1 MNKANI
7 TVIIIT
13 YNAEDYIDS
22 CLNSLLMQEYTNF
35 NILIIDN
42 NSSDKTT
49 DLIRKYIRVREKIIL
64 IENQGN
70 FGFSKACN
78 IGIKYAL
85 GNLASDCVL
94 LLNQDTMVQ
103 KNLLKN
109 LLFWHERKGTGAY
122 CPKILIRKN
131 NKIWWIG
138 SKFFSL
144 GDLLKN
150 PKLSVSYHIDKEQ
163 EDNFF
168 FEEPLEREAIT
179 GCALFLPRKLI
190 EDVGL
195 FDERFFM
202 YGEDLDYS
210 LRSKAQGYK
219 LFIIPGAAVYH
230 DVDLENKALITGRNF
245 ERVVRRYFM
254 HFNSSLLLLH
264 KHFSFFYCLIWVIRI
279 PFSVVYE
286 ILKRLRFV
294 KWIKIRS

>member
-1 MNKANI
+1 MNKVSV
-7 TVIIIT
+7 TVIIVT

-22 CLNSLLMQEYTNF
+22 CVSSLLMQEYTNF

-42 NSSDKTT
+42 NSSDKTRNV
-49 DLIRKYIRVREKIIL
+49 IRKYIRVREKIVL

-85 GNLASDCVL
+85 GNLASDFVL
-94 LLNQDTMVQ
+94 LLNQDTIVQ
-103 KNLLKN
+103 KNLLKD
-109 LLFWHERKGTGAY
+109 LLSWHERKGTGAY

-131 NKIWWIG
+131 SKIWWIG
-138 SKFFSL
+138 TKFFSI

-168 FEEPLEREAIT
+168 FEKPLEREAIT

-190 EDVGL
+190 EDVGF

-210 LRSKAQGYK
+210 LRSKAKGYK
-219 LFIIPGAAVYH
+219 LFIIPGTVVYH
-230 DVDLENKALITGRNF
+230 DVDLENEALITGRNF
-245 ERVVRRYFM
+245 ERIVRRYFM
-254 HFNSSLLLLH
+254 HFSSSLLLLH
-264 KHFSFFYCLIWVIRI
+264 KHFSFFYFLIWFSRT
-279 PFSVVYE
+279 PFSGAYE
-286 ILKRLRFV
+286 ILKRLKFV
-294 KWIKIRS
+294 KRTN

>member
-1 MNKANI
+1 MSKVSI
-7 TVIIIT
+7 TVIIVT

-22 CLNSLLMQEYTNF
+22 CVISLLMQEYTNF

-42 NSSDKTT
+42 NSTDKTK
-49 DLIRKYIRVREKIIL
+49 DFIREYIRVREKIIL

-85 GNLASDCVL
+85 GNLASDFVL
-94 LLNQDTMVQ
+94 LLNQDTIVQ
-103 KNLLKN
+103 KNLLKD
-109 LLFWHERKGTGAY
+109 LLVWHERKGTGAY
-122 CPKILIRKN
+122 CPKILMRKSS
-131 NKIWWIG
+131 KIWWIG
-138 SKFFSL
+138 TKFFSI

-210 LRSKAQGYK
+210 LRTKAKGYK
-219 LFIIPGAAVYH
+219 LFIIPGAVVYH
-230 DVDLENKALITGRNF
+230 DVGMENEALITGRNF
-245 ERVVRRYFM
+245 ERIVRRYFM

-264 KHFSFFYCLIWVIRI
+264 KHFSFFYFLIWFSRI
-279 PFSVVYE
+279 PFSVTYE
-286 ILKRLRFV
+286 IFKRLHF
-294 KWIKIRS
+294 IKRTN

>member
-1 MNKANI
+1 MNKASI
-7 TVIIIT
+7 TVIIAT

-22 CLNSLLMQEYTNF
+22 CVNSLLMQEYTNF

-42 NSSDKTT
+42 NSTDKTK
-49 DLIRKYIRVREKIIL
+49 DLIREYIRVRENIIL
-64 IENQGN
+64 FENQGN

-85 GNLASDCVL
+85 GNLASDFVL
-94 LLNQDTMVQ
+94 LLNQDTIVQ
-103 KNLLKN
+103 KNLLKV

-122 CPKILIRKN
+122 CPKILLRKN
-131 NKIWWIG
+131 SKIWWIG

-150 PKLSVSYHIDKEQ
+150 PKLSVSYHIDKEK

-168 FEEPLEREAIT
+168 FEQPLEREAIT
-179 GCALFLPRKLI
+179 GCALFMPRKLI

-210 LRSKAQGYK
+210 LRSKAKGYK
-219 LFIIPGAAVYH
+219 LFIIS
-230 DVDLENKALITGRNF
+230 
-245 ERVVRRYFM
+245 VVHYYCCTNIF
-254 HFNSSLLLLH
+254 
-264 KHFSFFYCLIWVIRI
+264 HFSIFLSGFQEF
-279 PFSVVYE
+279 PFQGHMKS
-286 ILKRLRFV
+286 
-294 KWIKIRS
+294 

>member
-1 MNKANI
+1 MNKVNI
-7 TVIIIT
+7 TVIIVT

-22 CLNSLLMQEYTNF
+22 CVISLLMQEYTNF

-42 NSSDKTT
+42 NSTDKTK
-49 DLIRKYIRVREKIIL
+49 DFIREYIRVRENIVL

-85 GNLASDCVL
+85 GNLASDFVL
-94 LLNQDTMVQ
+94 LLNQDTIVQ
-103 KNLLKN
+103 KNLLKD
-109 LLFWHERKGTGAY
+109 LLVWHERKGTGAY
-122 CPKILIRKN
+122 CPKILMRKSS
-131 NKIWWIG
+131 KIWWIG
-138 SKFFSL
+138 TKFFSI

-210 LRSKAQGYK
+210 LRTKAKGYK
-219 LFIIPGAAVYH
+219 LFIIPGAVVYH
-230 DVDLENKALITGRNF
+230 DVGMENEALITGRNF
-245 ERVVRRYFM
+245 ERIVRRYFM

-264 KHFSFFYCLIWVIRI
+264 KHFSFFYFLIWFSRI
-279 PFSVVYE
+279 PFSVTYE
-286 ILKRLRFV
+286 IFKRLHF
-294 KWIKIRS
+294 IKRTN

>member
-7 TVIIIT
+7 TVIIVT

-22 CLNSLLMQEYTNF
+22 CVISLLMQEFTNF

-42 NSSDKTT
+42 NSTDKTK
-49 DLIRKYIRVREKIIL
+49 DLIREYIRVSENITL

-85 GNLASDCVL
+85 GDLASDFVL
-94 LLNQDTMVQ
+94 LLNQDTVVQ
-103 KNLLKN
+103 KNLLKD
-109 LLFWHERKGTGAY
+109 LFAWHERNGTGAY
-122 CPKILIRKN
+122 CPKILMKKSRN
-131 NKIWWIG
+131 IWWIG
-138 SKFFSL
+138 TKFISI

-150 PKLSVSYHIDKEQ
+150 QRLSVSYHIDKEQ

-168 FEEPLEREAIT
+168 FEEPLERDAIT

-210 LRSKAQGYK
+210 LRSKAKGYK
-219 LFIIPGAAVYH
+219 LFIIPGAVVFH
-230 DVDLENKALITGRNF
+230 DVDPENEALLTGRNIKKI
-245 ERVVRRYFM
+245 VRRYCI
-254 HFNSSLLLLH
+254 HFTSSLLLLH
-264 KHFSFFYCLIWVIRI
+264 KHFSFFYCLIWFSRI
-279 PFSVVYE
+279 PVSVTYE
-286 ILKRLRFV
+286 ILKRLQFV
-294 KWIKIRS
+294 KKTN

>member
-1 MNKANI
+1 MNKASI
-7 TVIIIT
+7 TVIIAT

-22 CLNSLLMQEYTNF
+22 CVNSLLMQEYTNF

-42 NSSDKTT
+42 NSTDKTK
-49 DLIRKYIRVREKIIL
+49 DLIREYIRVRENIIL
-64 IENQGN
+64 FENQGN

-85 GNLASDCVL
+85 GNLASDFVL
-94 LLNQDTMVQ
+94 LLNQDTIVQ
-103 KNLLKN
+103 KNLLKV

-122 CPKILIRKN
+122 CPKILLRKN
-131 NKIWWIG
+131 SKIWWIG

-150 PKLSVSYHIDKEQ
+150 PKLSVSYHFDKEK

-168 FEEPLEREAIT
+168 FEQPLEREAIT
-179 GCALFLPRKLI
+179 GCALFMPRKLI

-210 LRSKAQGYK
+210 LRSKAKGYK
-219 LFIIPGAAVYH
+219 LFIIPGTVVYH
-230 DVDLENKALITGRNF
+230 DVDLENEALTTGRNF
-245 ERVVRRYFM
+245 ERIVRRYFM
-254 HFNSSLLLLH
+254 HFSSSLLLLH
-264 KHFSFFYCLIWVIRI
+264 KHFSFFYFFIWFSRI
-279 PFSVVYE
+279 PFSGAYE
-286 ILKRLRFV
+286 ILKRLKFV
-294 KWIKIRS
+294 KRTN